1 MKTIRHSDSERGL
14 QQEDQDG
21 EEQPEDLREESEERE
36 PREEGPAD
44 GRQVDGGRE
53 DVRVQ

>member
-21 EEQPEDLREESEERE
+21 EEQPEDLREESFE
-36 PREEGPAD
+36 PKGVEN
-44 GRQVDGGRE
+44 QVLHVFG
-53 DVRVQ
+53 